1 MNIIKSLPT
10 PLNEPYNLPLYSLS
24 SFTLPS
30 TTTIEKLLSAVN
42 TSSELDPIPH
52 SILNKYHIYLESYY
66 QEIIENSLTSG
77 IFPIYMKTAYVTP
90 IIKKPNLDKAIL
102 SNYRP
107 ISNLSTLSKTL
118 ERVVARQLNSYLH
131 ENHILNPY
139 QSAYT
144 KHKST
149 ETAIIHIL
157 NHIHLSAASP
167 HGSVVILLDLSA
179 AFDTLDHNIL
189 INRLTSIG
197 ISDTALDWFISYLTD
212 RFYQISINSLISK
225 PRKVTHG
232 VPQGSV
238 LGPLLF
244 NIYLLPLFKII
255 DKYPTIDYHSY
266 ADDIQLHCRLIDPN
280 NDINLLNNCITDIHN
295 WLTNNSLSL
304 NCLKTESM
312 HIKTSTTI
320 FIPPQITINN
330 LSISYANKIKN
341 LGILIDPTL
350 QFNIQTKSLSQSI
363 NYILH
368 NLRTI
373 RPFINFNTAKLLATS
388 LILPRLDYCNS
399 CLYASSQSIINK
411 LQRLQNSAI
420 RFIFNI
426 TKYSRQ
432 HISPLRT
439 KLHWLPIKS
448 RIIYKIALTIHLAT
462 HHNTPDYLANLLT
475 PNTTIYEQR
484 HINKFKLKTP
494 VLLHLTSSQHKS
506 FSIHAPKIWN
516 DLPHHIRSI
525 DSTVTFKSKLKTY
538 LFAQ

>member
-10 PLNEPYNLPLYSLS
+10 PLNEQYNLPLYALS
-24 SFTLPS
+24 SFTLPP

-42 TSSELDPIPH
+42 TSSELDTIPH
-52 SILNKYHIYLESYY
+52 SILNKYHIYLASYY
-66 QEIIENSLTSG
+66 QEIIEKSLTSG

-90 IIKKPNLDKAIL
+90 IIKKPNLDKSIL

-118 ERVVARQLNSYLH
+118 ERFVARQLNYYLH
-131 ENHILNPY
+131 ENHILNPN

-167 HGSVVILLDLSA
+167 HGSLS
-179 AFDTLDHNIL
+179 
-189 INRLTSIG
+189 R
-197 ISDTALDWFISYLTD
+197 
-212 RFYQISINSLISK
+212 
-225 PRKVTHG
+225 
-232 VPQGSV
+232 
-238 LGPLLF
+238 
-244 NIYLLPLFKII
+244 
-255 DKYPTIDYHSY
+255 
-266 ADDIQLHCRLIDPN
+266 
-280 NDINLLNNCITDIHN
+280 
-295 WLTNNSLSL
+295 
-304 NCLKTESM
+304 
-312 HIKTSTTI
+312 
-320 FIPPQITINN
+320 
-330 LSISYANKIKN
+330 
-341 LGILIDPTL
+341 
-350 QFNIQTKSLSQSI
+350 SI

-373 RPFINFNTAKLLATS
+373 RPFININTTAKLLATS

-411 LQRLQNSAI
+411 LQRIQNSAI

-426 TKYSRQ
+426 TKYSRH

-475 PNTTIYEQR
+475 PNTTIYE
-484 HINKFKLKTP
+484 
-494 VLLHLTSSQHKS
+494 
-506 FSIHAPKIWN
+506 
-516 DLPHHIRSI
+516 
-525 DSTVTFKSKLKTY
+525 
-538 LFAQ
+538 